1 MKTYRLGNF
10 ELYILSDGTFRLDG
24 GAMFGIVPKTLWQKV
39 TKPDEHNRI
48 LLGLNVLLIKAGG
61 KNILCESGIGKRWDA
76 KSIQIYDISHAS
88 TVEGCLLTLGLS
100 VKQIDYVIL
109 SHLHFDHAGGLT
121 TVVDDKIVPSFP
133 NAKYI
138 VQRLAYEE
146 AMWDNERTK
155 GSFKKED
162 LLILQDR
169 LKLVDGEFKVCEG
182 VWTQLTGGHC
192 EGHQITFFESQGKKG
207 VFVGDIIPT
216 AKHIH
221 PAWVMGYD
229 LYPHK
234 TTLIK
239 RELLK
244 KTISENWLVVF
255 PHEIET
261 PMGFI
266 RQKNKKFYVEP
277 VL

>member
-1 MKTYRLGNF
+1 MYRLGDF

-39 TKPDEHNRI
+39 TKPDNHNRI
-48 LLGLNVLLIKAGG
+48 LLGLNVLLIKTGN
-61 KNILCESGIGKRWDA
+61 KNILCESGIGNRWDT
-76 KSIQIYDISHAS
+76 KSIQIYDISH
-88 TVEGCLLTLGLS
+88 TRTLRGCLKDIGLS
-100 VKQIDYVIL
+100 AEQIDYVIL
-109 SHLHFDHAGGLT
+109 SHLHFDHAGGST
-121 TVVDDKIVPSFP
+121 TIVEGKIVPSFP
-133 NAKYI
+133 NAQYI

-155 GSFKKED
+155 GSFRKED
-162 LLILQDR
+162 FFYLQDR
-169 LKLVDGEFKVCEG
+169 LKLIEGEFEVCKG

-192 EGHQITFFESQGKKG
+192 EGHQITFFESRSKKG

-239 RELLK
+239 RQLLQK
-244 KTISENWLVVF
+244 AISKTWLVVF

-266 RQKNKKFYVEP
+266 KQRDKKFYVEP
-277 VL
+277 AL